1 MHCVSETHAF
11 RRSAESLG
19 LSEDEYFRLV
29 TYLSENPDAGDLIP
43 GTGGARKLRFAPLG
57 GGKRGGYRV
66 VTYYCAEDIPVFL
79 MDVYA
84 KGERATLSKGEKNEL
99 RQILASFADDYRA
112 MTKRKVLEIRAE
124 VAS

>member
-11 RRSAESLG
+11 RRSADSLG

-29 TYLSENPDAGDLIP
+29 SFLSENPDAGALIP
-43 GTGGARKLRFAPLG
+43 GTGGARKLRFAPDG
-57 GGKRGGYRV
+57 SGKSGGYRV
-66 VTYYCAEDIPVFL
+66 VTYYCADDIPVFL

-84 KGERATLSKGEKNEL
+84 KGERVSLSKAEKNEL
-99 RQILASFADDYRA
+99 KQILGSFADDYRA
-112 MTKRKVLEIRAE
+112 MTKRKVQELRAE